1 MKYYQTYAGCHL
13 DHFPLFFRHCKQS
26 CQIRGSGKVRDRL
39 KDVLTVSLKA
49 GEKRRVATV
58 RLILAA
64 IKDRDIAVRSDGQA
78 DGVSDEEIL
87 AILQKMVKQR
97 RESTVM
103 YQEGGRL
110 EVAAQEE
117 EITIIEEFLPQQMG
131 QEAMAVAVGEVVAE
145 SGATSL
151 KDMGSVMGLLKE
163 RYGARMDFT
172 KVAGDVKCWLSR

>member
-1 MKYYQTYAGCHL
+1 M
-13 DHFPLFFRHCKQS
+13 RN
-26 CQIRGSGKVRDRL
+26 RL

-97 RESTVM
+97 RESTVL

-110 EVAAQEE
+110 ELAAQEEE

-131 QEAMAVAVGEVVAE
+131 QEEMAVAVGEVVAE

-151 KDMGSVMGLLKE
+151 KDMGGVMGLLKE
-163 RYGARMDFT
+163 RYAGRMDFA
-172 KVAGDVKCWLSR
+172 KAAGHVKSWLSR

>member
-1 MKYYQTYAGCHL
+1 M
-13 DHFPLFFRHCKQS
+13 
-26 CQIRGSGKVRDRL
+26 RDRL
-39 KDVLTVSLKA
+39 KDMLTVSLKA

-78 DGVSDEEIL
+78 NGVSDEEIF

-110 EVAAQEE
+110 ELAAQEEE

-131 QEAMAVAVGEVVAE
+131 QEEMAVAVGEVVAE

-151 KDMGSVMGLLKE
+151 KDMGGVMGLLKE
-163 RYGARMDFT
+163 RYAGRMDFA
-172 KVAGDVKCWLSR
+172 KAAGHVKSWLSR

>member
-1 MKYYQTYAGCHL
+1 M
-13 DHFPLFFRHCKQS
+13 
-26 CQIRGSGKVRDRL
+26 RDRL

-110 EVAAQEE
+110 ELAAQEEE

-131 QEAMAVAVGEVVAE
+131 QEEMAVAVGEVVAE

-151 KDMGSVMGLLKE
+151 KDMGGVMGLLKE
-163 RYGARMDFT
+163 RYGGRMDFA
-172 KVAGDVKCWLSR
+172 KAAGHVKIRLSR

>member
-1 MKYYQTYAGCHL
+1 M
-13 DHFPLFFRHCKQS
+13 
-26 CQIRGSGKVRDRL
+26 RDRL

-64 IKDRDIAVRSDGQA
+64 IKDRDIAVRSGGQA
-78 DGVSDEEIL
+78 DGVSNEEIL

-110 EVAAQEE
+110 ELAAQEEE

-131 QEAMAVAVGEVVAE
+131 QEEMAVAVGEVVAE

-151 KDMGSVMGLLKE
+151 KDMGGVMGLLKE
-163 RYGARMDFT
+163 RYGGRMDFA
-172 KVAGDVKCWLSR
+172 KAVGHVKSWLSR

>member
-1 MKYYQTYAGCHL
+1 M
-13 DHFPLFFRHCKQS
+13 
-26 CQIRGSGKVRDRL
+26 RDRL

-97 RESTVM
+97 SESAVM

-110 EVAAQEE
+110 ELAAQEEE
-117 EITIIEEFLPQQMG
+117 EITIIEEFLPQKMG
-131 QEAMAVAVGEVVAE
+131 QEEMAVAVREVVAE
-145 SGATSL
+145 CGATSL
-151 KDMGSVMGLLKE
+151 KDMGGVMGLLKE
-163 RYGARMDFT
+163 RYGARMDFS
-172 KVAGDVKCWLSR
+172 KAAGHVKSRLSR

>member
-1 MKYYQTYAGCHL
+1 M
-13 DHFPLFFRHCKQS
+13 
-26 CQIRGSGKVRDRL
+26 RDRL

-58 RLILAA
+58 RLILAT

-78 DGVSDEEIL
+78 GGVSDEEIL

-110 EVAAQEE
+110 ELAAQEEE
-117 EITIIEEFLPQQMG
+117 EITIIEEFLPQKMG
-131 QEAMAVAVGEVVAE
+131 QEEMAVAVGEVVAE
-145 SGATSL
+145 CGATSL
-151 KDMGSVMGLLKE
+151 KDMGGVMGLLKD
-163 RYGARMDFT
+163 RYGARKDFA
-172 KVAGDVKCWLSR
+172 KAAGHVKSWLSR

>member
-1 MKYYQTYAGCHL
+1 M
-13 DHFPLFFRHCKQS
+13 RN
-26 CQIRGSGKVRDRL
+26 RL

-110 EVAAQEE
+110 ELAAQEEE

-131 QEAMAVAVGEVVAE
+131 QEEMAVAVGEVVAE

-151 KDMGSVMGLLKE
+151 KDMGGVMGLLKE
-163 RYGARMDFT
+163 RYAGRMDFA
-172 KVAGDVKCWLSR
+172 KAAGHVKSWLSR

>member
-1 MKYYQTYAGCHL
+1 M
-13 DHFPLFFRHCKQS
+13 RS
-26 CQIRGSGKVRDRL
+26 RL

-87 AILQKMVKQR
+87 AILHKMVKQR

-103 YQEGGRL
+103 YQEGGRAEL
-110 EVAAQEE
+110 AAQEEE

-131 QEAMAVAVGEVVAE
+131 QEEMAAAVGEVVAE

-151 KDMGSVMGLLKE
+151 KDMGGVMALLKE
-163 RYGARMDFT
+163 RYRGRMDFA
-172 KVAGDVKCWLSR
+172 KAAGHVKSWLSR

>member
-1 MKYYQTYAGCHL
+1 M
-13 DHFPLFFRHCKQS
+13 
-26 CQIRGSGKVRDRL
+26 RGRL

-64 IKDRDIAVRSDGQA
+64 IKDRDIAVRSDGQG
-78 DGVSDEEIL
+78 DGVSDKEIL

-103 YQEGGRL
+103 YKEGGRL
-110 EVAAQEE
+110 ELAAQEEE

-131 QEAMAVAVGEVVAE
+131 QEEMAVAVGEVVAE

-151 KDMGSVMGLLKE
+151 KDMGGVMGILKE
-163 RYGARMDFT
+163 RYRGRMDFA
-172 KVAGDVKCWLSR
+172 KAAGHVKIWLSR

>member
-1 MKYYQTYAGCHL
+1 M
-13 DHFPLFFRHCKQS
+13 
-26 CQIRGSGKVRDRL
+26 RDRL

-97 RESTVM
+97 RESTVV
-103 YQEGGRL
+103 YQVGGRL
-110 EVAAQEE
+110 EVAAQEEE
-117 EITIIEEFLPQQMG
+117 EITIIEEFLPQKLG
-131 QEAMAVAVGEVVAE
+131 QEELAVAVGEVVAE

-151 KDMGSVMGLLKE
+151 KDMGGVMGLLKE
-163 RYGARMDFT
+163 RYGARMDF
-172 KVAGDVKCWLSR
+172 A

>member
-1 MKYYQTYAGCHL
+1 M
-13 DHFPLFFRHCKQS
+13 
-26 CQIRGSGKVRDRL
+26 RDRL

-78 DGVSDEEIL
+78 DGVSDEEIF

-110 EVAAQEE
+110 ELAAQEEE

-131 QEAMAVAVGEVVAE
+131 QEEMAVAMGEVVAE

-151 KDMGSVMGLLKE
+151 KDMGGVMGLLKE
-163 RYGARMDFT
+163 RYGARMDFA
-172 KVAGDVKCWLSR
+172 KAAVYVKSWLSR

>member
-1 MKYYQTYAGCHL
+1 M
-13 DHFPLFFRHCKQS
+13 
-26 CQIRGSGKVRDRL
+26 RDRL

-49 GEKRRVATV
+49 GEKRRVVTV

-110 EVAAQEE
+110 ELAAQEEE
-117 EITIIEEFLPQQMG
+117 EITIIEEFLPQKMG
-131 QEAMAVAVGEVVAE
+131 QEEMAIAVGEVVDE
-145 SGATSL
+145 CGATSL
-151 KDMGSVMGLLKE
+151 KDMGGAMGLLKE
-163 RYGARMDFT
+163 RYGGAWISPRRLGT
-172 KVAGDVKCWLSR
+172 

>member
-1 MKYYQTYAGCHL
+1 M
-13 DHFPLFFRHCKQS
+13 
-26 CQIRGSGKVRDRL
+26 RDRL

-64 IKDRDIAVRSDGQA
+64 IKDRDIAVRSDGQG
-78 DGVSDEEIL
+78 DGVSDKEIL

-110 EVAAQEE
+110 ELAAQEEE
-117 EITIIEEFLPQQMG
+117 EITIIEEFLPQKMG
-131 QEAMAVAVGEVVAE
+131 QEEMAVAVGEVVAE
-145 SGATSL
+145 CGATSL
-151 KDMGSVMGLLKE
+151 KDMGGVMGLLKE
-163 RYGARMDFT
+163 RYRGRMDFA
-172 KVAGDVKCWLSR
+172 KAAGHVKSWLSR

>member
-1 MKYYQTYAGCHL
+1 M
-13 DHFPLFFRHCKQS
+13 
-26 CQIRGSGKVRDRL
+26 RDRL

-78 DGVSDEEIL
+78 DGVSDEEIF

-110 EVAAQEE
+110 ELAAQEEE
-117 EITIIEEFLPQQMG
+117 EITIIEEFLPQKMG
-131 QEAMAVAVGEVVAE
+131 QEEMAVAVGEVVAE

-151 KDMGSVMGLLKE
+151 KDMGGVMGLLKE
-163 RYGARMDFT
+163 RYAGRMDFA
-172 KVAGDVKCWLSR
+172 KAAGHVKSWLSR

>member
-1 MKYYQTYAGCHL
+1 M
-13 DHFPLFFRHCKQS
+13 
-26 CQIRGSGKVRDRL
+26 RDRL

-87 AILQKMVKQR
+87 AILQKIVKQWH
-97 RESTVM
+97 ESTVM

-110 EVAAQEE
+110 ELAAQEEE
-117 EITIIEEFLPQQMG
+117 EITIIEEFLPQKMG
-131 QEAMAVAVGEVVAE
+131 QEEMAVAVGKVVAE
-145 SGATSL
+145 CGATSL
-151 KDMGSVMGLLKE
+151 KDMGGVMGLLKE
-163 RYGARMDFT
+163 RYGGRMDFA
-172 KVAGDVKCWLSR
+172 KAVGHVKSWLSR

>member
-1 MKYYQTYAGCHL
+1 M
-13 DHFPLFFRHCKQS
+13 
-26 CQIRGSGKVRDRL
+26 RDRL

-78 DGVSDEEIL
+78 DGVSDKEIL

-110 EVAAQEE
+110 ELAAQEEE

-131 QEAMAVAVGEVVAE
+131 QEEMAVAVSEVVAE

-151 KDMGSVMGLLKE
+151 KDMGGVMGLLKE
-163 RYGARMDFT
+163 RYGGRMDFA
-172 KVAGDVKCWLSR
+172 KAAGHVKNRLSR

>member
-1 MKYYQTYAGCHL
+1 M
-13 DHFPLFFRHCKQS
+13 
-26 CQIRGSGKVRDRL
+26 RDRL

-110 EVAAQEE
+110 ELAAQEEE
-117 EITIIEEFLPQQMG
+117 EITIIEEFLPQKMG
-131 QEAMAVAVGEVVAE
+131 QEEMAVAVGEVVAE
-145 SGATSL
+145 CGATSL
-151 KDMGSVMGLLKE
+151 KDMGGVMGLLKE
-163 RYGARMDFT
+163 RYGARMDFA
-172 KVAGDVKCWLSR
+172 KAAGHVKNWLSR

>member
-1 MKYYQTYAGCHL
+1 M
-13 DHFPLFFRHCKQS
+13 
-26 CQIRGSGKVRDRL
+26 RDRL

-110 EVAAQEE
+110 ELAAQEEE

-131 QEAMAVAVGEVVAE
+131 QEEMAVAVGEVVAE

-151 KDMGSVMGLLKE
+151 KDMGGVMGQLKE
-163 RYGARMDFT
+163 RYGARMDFA
-172 KVAGDVKCWLSR
+172 KAAGHVKNWLSR